1 MTSATSRIV
10 CWVVWISLTAAW
22 ASAGE
27 DGLGRWYPRGGCNVG
42 KYRYP
47 YSFYTAEVPQRPGH
61 GYFPTYWRDWHENAH
76 TIFSEP
82 EHTLLPERKKPRR
95 ERPTETLPEPG
106 QREEEEQAPSPPT
119 TIPEIPPQEA
129 PEFPTDN
136 MPLPGGQPGE
146 PTAPSQPP
154 AEQPP
159 QQLPPQEEPVGVP
172 QSAPG
177 LPTPTAPG
185 QSLPQTPSEPPSSP
199 NAPQTEG
206 PSLYRQEHRERS
218 LAQQATAF
226 TNRPSRPTQREAL
239 RALEA
244 GFNTPATLRPE
255 PRESTAEP
263 APLPHE
269 PALFDQSS
277 ARRSGNVADARA
289 LQPPR
294 RAIDSRPE
302 AASPTVVLRATYA
315 EPGGARAA
323 AMRLDQAGERS
334 PGGVRRADY
343 ADYGEKPAAK
353 RAAPSASRRNPLRD
367 RASDSPGEAA
377 LRNPLR

>member
-42 KYRYP
+42 RYRYP

-95 ERPTETLPEPG
+95 QRPTETLPEPG

-146 PTAPSQPP
+146 PTAP
-154 AEQPP
+154 
-159 QQLPPQEEPVGVP
+159 
-172 QSAPG
+172 
-177 LPTPTAPG
+177 G

-206 PSLYRQEHRERS
+206 PSLYRQEHRERA

-239 RALEA
+239 RALKA
-244 GFNTPATLRPE
+244 GFNAPATLRPE

-323 AMRLDQAGERS
+323 AMGLDQAGERS